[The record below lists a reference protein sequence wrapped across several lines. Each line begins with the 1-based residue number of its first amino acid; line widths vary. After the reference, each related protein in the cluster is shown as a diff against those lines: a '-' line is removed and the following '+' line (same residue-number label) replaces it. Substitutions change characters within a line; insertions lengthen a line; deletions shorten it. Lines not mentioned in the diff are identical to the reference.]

1 MFWLFLMFAALGLVF
16 AKLGALSVWVV
27 VFRFGLALALLALTL
42 VGLVFLWRRVLAR
55 RRRGV
60 IAVRDMHR

>member
-16 AKLGALSVWVV
+16 AKLGAMSVWVV

-42 VGLVFLWRRVLAR
+42 VGLVFLWRRVFA

-60 IAVRDMHR
+60 IAVRDVNR